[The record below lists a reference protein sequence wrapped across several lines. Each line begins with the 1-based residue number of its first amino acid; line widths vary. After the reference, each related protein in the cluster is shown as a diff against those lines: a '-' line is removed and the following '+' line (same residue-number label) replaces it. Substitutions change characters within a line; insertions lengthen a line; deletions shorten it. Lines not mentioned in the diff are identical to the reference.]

1 MRFTYFQPTELI
13 FGRGRVRELG
23 TIVRRFG
30 TRTLLVSGKE
40 TPAVAARLAPARL
53 SLAAAG
59 VEVAHYDGVIP
70 NPTIESVSAG
80 ATLARRFGA
89 QSVIGLGGGSAMDCA
104 KAIAVEATHEGSS
117 WDYLFYKKPPTAA
130 TLPII
135 AVPTT
140 SGTGSHVTQVAVI
153 TNPEARDKSA
163 IYHPNIFPKVSIVDP
178 ELMLS
183 VPSEVTACTG
193 FDVFCHAFESTIH
206 PNCNP
211 VVEGF
216 AWEAIR
222 RVVADLPR
230 VLADGA
236 DLDAR
241 ESMAWADTL
250 AGYSIASAGVTLPH
264 GMAMAIGGMY
274 PHVAHG
280 LALAIVY
287 PAFARFT
294 WGHAIPQFSRV
305 ARLLDASLATATDQL
320 AASRAPELMETF
332 LTRIGLRVGLA
343 DIGVPV
349 AELSALARQCMVLPD
364 YQANPR
370 VATAEE
376 MESLVVE
383 SFAAQKVVSA

>member
-1 MRFTYFQPTELI
+1 
-13 FGRGRVRELG
+13 
-23 TIVRRFG
+23 
-30 TRTLLVSGKE
+30 
-40 TPAVAARLAPARL
+40 
-53 SLAAAG
+53 
-59 VEVAHYDGVIP
+59 
-70 NPTIESVSAG
+70 
-80 ATLARRFGA
+80 
-89 QSVIGLGGGSAMDCA
+89 MDTA

-117 WDYLFYKKPPTAA
+117 WDYLFYKEPPTEA
-130 TLPII
+130 TLPVI
-135 AVPTT
+135 ALSTT
-140 SGTGSHVTQVAVI
+140 SGTGSQVTQVAVI
-153 TNPEARDKSA
+153 TNPAARDKSA
-163 IYHPNIFPKVSIVDP
+163 IYHPNVFPKVSIVDP

-222 RVVADLPR
+222 RVMADLPR
-230 VLADGA
+230 VLADGS

-264 GMAMAIGGMY
+264 GMGMAIGGMY

-280 LALAIVY
+280 LSLAIVY

-294 WGHAIPQFSRV
+294 WDHAIPQFSRV
-305 ARLLDASLATATDQL
+305 ARLLDPSRAAATDQL
-320 AASRAPELMETF
+320 AASRAPELIEGF

-343 DIGVPV
+343 DVHVPED
-349 AELSALARQCMVLPD
+349 ELPALARQCMVLPD
-364 YQANPR
+364 YKGNPR
-370 VATAEE
+370 VATAAE

-383 SFAAQKVVSA
+383 SFTVQSRQEMNA